1 MCATKEVKSPSG
13 RRASC
18 PEPATK
24 RSSGMRLKRNV
35 FAGVATRKLLTA
47 SLSGNEV
54 KKKSETDQPVKKGL
68 RKYLNNNIPKLYHK
82 QATVV
87 TTCINSLLGSTVMLY
102 YQTRRQLTFIPHIH
116 ACICLSESQPAFKVS
131 TGTCVLPKS

>member
-1 MCATKEVKSPSG
+1 MS
-13 RRASC
+13 R
-18 PEPATK
+18 EPATK
-24 RSSGMRLKRNV
+24 RSSGMRPKRNV
-35 FAGVATRKLLTA
+35 FAGVATRKLLTT

-54 KKKSETDQPVKKGL
+54 KKKSETDRPVKKGL

-87 TTCINSLLGSTVMLY
+87 TTCINFPAGQHRDAILSDKTATDFHSPYSCMHLSFRKSTCFL
-102 YQTRRQLTFIPHIH
+102 
-116 ACICLSESQPAFKVS
+116 VS